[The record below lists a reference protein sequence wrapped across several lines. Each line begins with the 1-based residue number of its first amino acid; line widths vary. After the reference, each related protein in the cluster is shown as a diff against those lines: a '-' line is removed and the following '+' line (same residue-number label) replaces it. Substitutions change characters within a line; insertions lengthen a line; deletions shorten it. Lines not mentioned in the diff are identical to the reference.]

1 MRLGRFLYLRPDDI
15 GYVLK
20 AGGERM
26 DNTIDK
32 SIQMD
37 SQMKEFFECIGGD
50 ADTQQQRIQ
59 CIRNGLAAIADR
71 LRLGKAEITVDIPKN
86 RFMPLG
92 ERSSAVLYEREVT
105 KLGTPVD
112 IEMKIRTGGTV
123 FIKDYP
129 YGPGYSEEE
138 IQTHRFIFR
147 EIFIQYN
154 RTLAQ
159 CMLEKI
165 MNTDI
170 NTGVAS
176 QDSLMYYAVNLIK
189 NGRIGDYTG
198 IFFNIHNFKYVNKVF
213 DYSQGDV
220 ILRNY
225 AQMVKSYLDSDEEIA
240 RLGGDNFVVI
250 CRNENASDF
259 ISKIK
264 DVHMSHEFR
273 SVKREFQ
280 LGVTAGIACLEG
292 VDKPREVMARTSIA
306 YQAARK
312 TGAGSIVVYTKEI
325 QKHLM
330 DDQEILAAFPQAL
343 AAGEFVVYYQPKVRI
358 ADKSI
363 YGAEALVRWVR
374 DGQVV
379 TPARFIPQ
387 LEREGS
393 VCRLDYYILE
403 QVCVFLKSRLDKGLK
418 IVPVSV
424 NFSRRHLEED
434 DLVER
439 ITGTIDRFGI
449 DRSYIEIELTESEDY
464 QNYEIM
470 SSVIG
475 RLKERGISTS
485 IDDFGTGFSSLNMIK
500 KVDLD
505 TIKID
510 KSLIPF
516 DDVNNNKHQ
525 DIVMFASIIDL
536 IGRLGKKSVAEGV
549 ETTQQLDYLEKL
561 GCDIVQGYV
570 FDKPLPKDEFEQRL
584 ESGY

>member
-1 MRLGRFLYLRPDDI
+1 
-15 GYVLK
+15 
-20 AGGERM
+20 M

-37 SQMKEFFECIGGD
+37 SQMKEFFECISGD

-92 ERSSAVLYEREVT
+92 ERSSAVLYEEEGAE
-105 KLGTPVD
+105 LGTPVD

-170 NTGVAS
+170 NTGVAN
-176 QDSLMYYAVNLIK
+176 QNSLMYYAVNLIN

-225 AQMVKSYLDSDEEIA
+225 AHMVKSYLDSDEEIA

-273 SVKREFQ
+273 SVKRELQ

-325 QKHLM
+325 QKQLM

-387 LEREGS
+387 FEREGS
-393 VCRLDYYILE
+393 VCRLDYYMLE
-403 QVCVFLKSRLDKGLK
+403 QVCGFLKSRLDKGLK

-424 NFSRRHLEED
+424 NFSRRHLEEG

-525 DIVMFASIIDL
+525 DIVMFSSIIDL
-536 IGRLGKKSVAEGV
+536 IGRLGKKSVEEGV

>member
-1 MRLGRFLYLRPDDI
+1 
-15 GYVLK
+15 
-20 AGGERM
+20 M

-37 SQMKEFFECIGGD
+37 SQMKEFFECISGD

-105 KLGTPVD
+105 ELGTPVD

-138 IQTHRFIFR
+138 IQTHSFIFR

-170 NTGVAS
+170 NTGVAN
-176 QDSLMYYAVNLIK
+176 QNSLMYYAVNLIK

-225 AQMVKSYLDSDEEIA
+225 AHMVKSYLDSDEEIA

-273 SVKREFQ
+273 SVKRELQ

-325 QKHLM
+325 QKQLM

-387 LEREGS
+387 FEREGS
-393 VCRLDYYILE
+393 VCRLDYYMLE
-403 QVCVFLKSRLDKGLK
+403 QVCGFLKSRLDKGLK

-424 NFSRRHLEED
+424 NFSRRHLEEG

>member
-1 MRLGRFLYLRPDDI
+1 
-15 GYVLK
+15 
-20 AGGERM
+20 M

-37 SQMKEFFECIGGD
+37 SQMKEFFECISGD

-92 ERSSAVLYEREVT
+92 ERISAVLYEREVT
-105 KLGTPVD
+105 ELGTPVD

-170 NTGVAS
+170 NTGVAN
-176 QDSLMYYAVNLIK
+176 QNSLMYYAVNLIK

-225 AQMVKSYLDSDEEIA
+225 AHMVKSYLDSDEEIA

-273 SVKREFQ
+273 SVKREIQ

-312 TGAGSIVVYTKEI
+312 NGAGSIVVYTKEI

-330 DDQEILAAFPQAL
+330 DDQEILVAFPQAL

-393 VCRLDYYILE
+393 VCRLDYYMLE
-403 QVCVFLKSRLDKGLK
+403 QVCGFLKSRLDKGQK

-424 NFSRRHLEED
+424 NFSRRHLEEI

-470 SSVIG
+470 SSVIE

-525 DIVMFASIIDL
+525 DIVMFSSIINL

-549 ETTQQLDYLEKL
+549 ETHKQLDYLEKL

-570 FDKPLPKDEFEQRL
+570 FDKPLPKGEFEQRL

>member
-1 MRLGRFLYLRPDDI
+1 
-15 GYVLK
+15 
-20 AGGERM
+20 M

-37 SQMKEFFECIGGD
+37 GQMKEFFECISGD

-105 KLGTPVD
+105 ELGTPVD

-176 QDSLMYYAVNLIK
+176 QDSLTYYAVNLIK

-273 SVKREFQ
+273 SVKRELQ

-393 VCRLDYYILE
+393 VCRLDYYMLE
-403 QVCVFLKSRLDKGLK
+403 QVCGFLKSRLDKGLK

-424 NFSRRHLEED
+424 NFSRRHLEEG

-525 DIVMFASIIDL
+525 DIVMFSSIIDL

>member
-1 MRLGRFLYLRPDDI
+1 
-15 GYVLK
+15 
-20 AGGERM
+20 M

-37 SQMKEFFECIGGD
+37 SQMKEFFECISGD

-105 KLGTPVD
+105 ELGTPVD

-129 YGPGYSEEE
+129 YGPSYSEEE

-170 NTGVAS
+170 NTGVAN
-176 QDSLMYYAVNLIK
+176 QNSLMYYAVNLIK

-225 AQMVKSYLDSDEEIA
+225 AHMVKSYLDSDEEIA

-273 SVKREFQ
+273 SVKRELQ

-325 QKHLM
+325 QKQLM

-387 LEREGS
+387 FEREGS
-393 VCRLDYYILE
+393 VCRLDYYMLE
-403 QVCVFLKSRLDKGLK
+403 QVCGFLKSRLDKGLK

-424 NFSRRHLEED
+424 NFSRRHLEEG

-510 KSLIPF
+510 KTLIPF

-525 DIVMFASIIDL
+525 DIVMFSSIIDL

>member
-1 MRLGRFLYLRPDDI
+1 
-15 GYVLK
+15 
-20 AGGERM
+20 M

-37 SQMKEFFECIGGD
+37 SQMKEFFECISGD

-105 KLGTPVD
+105 ELGTPVD

-170 NTGVAS
+170 NTGVAN
-176 QDSLMYYAVNLIK
+176 QNSLMYYAVNLIK

-225 AQMVKSYLDSDEEIA
+225 AHMVKSYLDSDEEIA

-273 SVKREFQ
+273 SVKRELQ

-325 QKHLM
+325 QKQLM

-387 LEREGS
+387 FEREGS
-393 VCRLDYYILE
+393 VCRLDYYMLE
-403 QVCVFLKSRLDKGLK
+403 QVCGFLKSRLDKGLK

-424 NFSRRHLEED
+424 NFSRRHLEEG

-470 SSVIG
+470 SSVIE

-525 DIVMFASIIDL
+525 DIVMFSSIIDL

>member
-1 MRLGRFLYLRPDDI
+1 
-15 GYVLK
+15 
-20 AGGERM
+20 M

-37 SQMKEFFECIGGD
+37 SRMKEFFECISGD

-105 KLGTPVD
+105 ELGTPVD

-165 MNTDI
+165 MKTDI

-273 SVKREFQ
+273 SVKREIQ

-325 QKHLM
+325 KKHLM

-358 ADKSI
+358 VDKSI

-393 VCRLDYYILE
+393 VCRLDYYMLE
-403 QVCVFLKSRLDKGLK
+403 QVCGFLKSRLDKGQK

-424 NFSRRHLEED
+424 NFSRRHLEEI

-525 DIVMFASIIDL
+525 DIVMFSSIIDL

>member
-1 MRLGRFLYLRPDDI
+1 
-15 GYVLK
+15 
-20 AGGERM
+20 M

-37 SQMKEFFECIGGD
+37 SQMKEFFECISGD

-92 ERSSAVLYEREVT
+92 ERSSAVLYEEEGAE
-105 KLGTPVD
+105 LGTPVD

-170 NTGVAS
+170 NTGVAN
-176 QDSLMYYAVNLIK
+176 QNSLMYYAVNLIK

-225 AQMVKSYLDSDEEIA
+225 AHMVKSYLDSDEEIA

-273 SVKREFQ
+273 SVKRELQ

-325 QKHLM
+325 QKQLM

-387 LEREGS
+387 FEREGS
-393 VCRLDYYILE
+393 VCRLDYYMLE
-403 QVCVFLKSRLDKGLK
+403 QVCGFLKSRLDKGQK

-424 NFSRRHLEED
+424 NFSRRHLEEG

-470 SSVIG
+470 SSVIE

>member
-1 MRLGRFLYLRPDDI
+1 
-15 GYVLK
+15 
-20 AGGERM
+20 M

-37 SQMKEFFECIGGD
+37 SQMKEFFECISGD

-86 RFMPLG
+86 RVMPLG

-105 KLGTPVD
+105 ELGTPVD

-129 YGPGYSEEE
+129 YGLGYSEEE

-170 NTGVAS
+170 NTGVAN
-176 QDSLMYYAVNLIK
+176 QNSLMYYAVNLIK

-225 AQMVKSYLDSDEEIA
+225 AHMVKSYLDSDEEIA

-273 SVKREFQ
+273 SVKRELQ

-325 QKHLM
+325 QKQLM

-387 LEREGS
+387 FEREGS
-393 VCRLDYYILE
+393 VCRLDYYMLE
-403 QVCVFLKSRLDKGLK
+403 QVCGFLKSRLDKGLK

-424 NFSRRHLEED
+424 NFSRRHLEEG

>member
-1 MRLGRFLYLRPDDI
+1 
-15 GYVLK
+15 
-20 AGGERM
+20 M

-37 SQMKEFFECIGGD
+37 SQMKEFFECISGD

-59 CIRNGLAAIADR
+59 CIRNGLDAIADR

-92 ERSSAVLYEREVT
+92 ERSSAVLYEEEGAE
-105 KLGTPVD
+105 LGTPVD

-170 NTGVAS
+170 NTGVAN
-176 QDSLMYYAVNLIK
+176 QNSLMYYAVNLIN

-225 AQMVKSYLDSDEEIA
+225 AHMVKSYLDSDEEIA

-273 SVKREFQ
+273 SVKRELQ

-325 QKHLM
+325 QKQLM

-387 LEREGS
+387 FEREGS
-393 VCRLDYYILE
+393 VCRLDYYMLE
-403 QVCVFLKSRLDKGLK
+403 QVCGFLKSRLDKGLK

-424 NFSRRHLEED
+424 NFSRRHLEEG

-525 DIVMFASIIDL
+525 DIVMFSSIIDL

>member
-1 MRLGRFLYLRPDDI
+1 
-15 GYVLK
+15 
-20 AGGERM
+20 M

-37 SQMKEFFECIGGD
+37 SQMKEFFECISGD

-86 RFMPLG
+86 RVMPLG

-105 KLGTPVD
+105 ELGTPVD

-129 YGPGYSEEE
+129 YDPGYSEEE

-170 NTGVAS
+170 NTGVAN
-176 QDSLMYYAVNLIK
+176 QNSLMYYAVNLIK

-225 AQMVKSYLDSDEEIA
+225 AHMVKSYLDSDEEIA

-273 SVKREFQ
+273 SVKRELQ

-325 QKHLM
+325 QKQLM

-387 LEREGS
+387 FEREGS
-393 VCRLDYYILE
+393 VCRLDYYMLE
-403 QVCVFLKSRLDKGLK
+403 QVCGFLKSRLDKGLK

-424 NFSRRHLEED
+424 NFSRRHLEEG

>member
-1 MRLGRFLYLRPDDI
+1 
-15 GYVLK
+15 
-20 AGGERM
+20 M

-32 SIQMD
+32 NIQMD
-37 SQMKEFFECIGGD
+37 SRMKEFFECIGGD

-59 CIRNGLAAIADR
+59 CIRNGLAVIADR

-105 KLGTPVD
+105 ELGIPVD

-165 MNTDI
+165 MKTDI

-273 SVKREFQ
+273 SVKREIQ

-312 TGAGSIVVYTKEI
+312 NGAGSIVVYTKEI
-325 QKHLM
+325 KKHLM

-358 ADKSI
+358 VDKSI

-393 VCRLDYYILE
+393 VCRLDYYMLE
-403 QVCVFLKSRLDKGLK
+403 QVCGFLKSRLDKGQK

-424 NFSRRHLEED
+424 NFSRRHLEEI

-525 DIVMFASIIDL
+525 DIVMFSSIINL

>member
-1 MRLGRFLYLRPDDI
+1 
-15 GYVLK
+15 
-20 AGGERM
+20 M

-37 SQMKEFFECIGGD
+37 SQMKEFFECISGD

-92 ERSSAVLYEREVT
+92 ERSSAVLYEEEGAE
-105 KLGTPVD
+105 LGTPVD

-170 NTGVAS
+170 NTGVAN
-176 QDSLMYYAVNLIK
+176 QNSLMYYAVNLIK

-225 AQMVKSYLDSDEEIA
+225 AHMVKSYLDSDEEIA

-273 SVKREFQ
+273 SVKRELQ

-325 QKHLM
+325 QKQLM

-387 LEREGS
+387 FEREGS
-393 VCRLDYYILE
+393 VCRLDYYMLE
-403 QVCVFLKSRLDKGLK
+403 QVCGFLKSRLDKGLK

-424 NFSRRHLEED
+424 NFSRRHLEEG

>member
-1 MRLGRFLYLRPDDI
+1 
-15 GYVLK
+15 
-20 AGGERM
+20 M

-32 SIQMD
+32 SLQMD
-37 SQMKEFFECIGGD
+37 SQMKEFFECISGD

-92 ERSSAVLYEREVT
+92 ERSSAVLYEEEGAE
-105 KLGTPVD
+105 LGTPVD

-170 NTGVAS
+170 NTGVAN
-176 QDSLMYYAVNLIK
+176 QNSLMYYAVNLIK

-198 IFFNIHNFKYVNKVF
+198 IFFNIHTFKYVNKVF

-225 AQMVKSYLDSDEEIA
+225 AHMVKSYLDSDEEIA

-273 SVKREFQ
+273 SVKRELQ

-325 QKHLM
+325 QKQLM

-387 LEREGS
+387 FEREGS
-393 VCRLDYYILE
+393 VCRLDYYMLE
-403 QVCVFLKSRLDKGLK
+403 QVCGFLKSRLDKGLK

-424 NFSRRHLEED
+424 NFSRRHLEEG

>member
-1 MRLGRFLYLRPDDI
+1 
-15 GYVLK
+15 
-20 AGGERM
+20 M

-32 SIQMD
+32 NIQMD
-37 SQMKEFFECIGGD
+37 SRMKEFFECIGGD

-105 KLGTPVD
+105 ELGTPVD

-165 MNTDI
+165 MKTDI

-176 QDSLMYYAVNLIK
+176 QDFLMYYAVNLIK

-273 SVKREFQ
+273 SVKREIQ

-325 QKHLM
+325 KKHLM

-358 ADKSI
+358 VDKSI

-393 VCRLDYYILE
+393 VCRLDYYMLE
-403 QVCVFLKSRLDKGLK
+403 QVCGFLKSRLDKGQK

-424 NFSRRHLEED
+424 NFSRRHLEEI

-525 DIVMFASIIDL
+525 DIVMFSSIIDL

-584 ESGY
+584 ESGYSL

>member
-1 MRLGRFLYLRPDDI
+1 
-15 GYVLK
+15 
-20 AGGERM
+20 M

-105 KLGTPVD
+105 ELGTPVD

-123 FIKDYP
+123 FINDYP

-189 NGRIGDYTG
+189 NGLIGDYTG

-393 VCRLDYYILE
+393 VCRLDYYMLE
-403 QVCVFLKSRLDKGLK
+403 QVRGFLKSRLDKGLK

-424 NFSRRHLEED
+424 NFSRRHLEEG

-525 DIVMFASIIDL
+525 DIVMFSSIIDL

-549 ETTQQLDYLEKL
+549 ETHQQLDYLEKL

>member
-1 MRLGRFLYLRPDDI
+1 
-15 GYVLK
+15 
-20 AGGERM
+20 M

-32 SIQMD
+32 SLQMD
-37 SQMKEFFECIGGD
+37 SQMKEFFECISGD

-71 LRLGKAEITVDIPKN
+71 FRLGKAEITVDIPKN

-92 ERSSAVLYEREVT
+92 ERSSAVLYEEEGAE
-105 KLGTPVD
+105 LGTPVD

-170 NTGVAS
+170 NTGVAN
-176 QDSLMYYAVNLIK
+176 QNSLMYYAVNLIK

-225 AQMVKSYLDSDEEIA
+225 AHMVKSYLDSDEEIA

-273 SVKREFQ
+273 SVKRELQ

-325 QKHLM
+325 QKQLM

-387 LEREGS
+387 FEREGS
-393 VCRLDYYILE
+393 VCRLDYYMLE
-403 QVCVFLKSRLDKGLK
+403 QVCGFLKSRLDKGLK

-424 NFSRRHLEED
+424 NFSRRHLEEG

>member
-1 MRLGRFLYLRPDDI
+1 
-15 GYVLK
+15 
-20 AGGERM
+20 M

-37 SQMKEFFECIGGD
+37 SQMKEFFE
-50 ADTQQQRIQ
+50 

-92 ERSSAVLYEREVT
+92 ERISAVLYEREVT
-105 KLGTPVD
+105 ELGTPVD

-170 NTGVAS
+170 NTGVAN
-176 QDSLMYYAVNLIK
+176 QNSLMYYAVNLIK

-225 AQMVKSYLDSDEEIA
+225 AHMVKSYLDSDEEIA

-273 SVKREFQ
+273 SVKRELQ

-325 QKHLM
+325 QKQLM

-387 LEREGS
+387 FEREGS
-393 VCRLDYYILE
+393 VCRLDYYMLE
-403 QVCVFLKSRLDKGLK
+403 QVCGFLKSRLDKGLK

-424 NFSRRHLEED
+424 NFSRRHLEEG

-525 DIVMFASIIDL
+525 DIVMFSSIIDL

>member
-1 MRLGRFLYLRPDDI
+1 
-15 GYVLK
+15 
-20 AGGERM
+20 M

-37 SQMKEFFECIGGD
+37 SQMKEFFECISGD

-92 ERSSAVLYEREVT
+92 ERISAVLYEREVT
-105 KLGTPVD
+105 ELGTPVD

-170 NTGVAS
+170 NTGVAN
-176 QDSLMYYAVNLIK
+176 QNSLMYYAVNLIK

-225 AQMVKSYLDSDEEIA
+225 AHMVKSYLDSDEEIA

-273 SVKREFQ
+273 SVKRELQ

-325 QKHLM
+325 QKQLM

-358 ADKSI
+358 ADKNI

-387 LEREGS
+387 FEREGS
-393 VCRLDYYILE
+393 VCRLDYYMLE
-403 QVCVFLKSRLDKGLK
+403 QVCGFLKSRLDKGLK

-424 NFSRRHLEED
+424 NFSRRHLEEG

-525 DIVMFASIIDL
+525 DIVMFSSIINL

>member
-1 MRLGRFLYLRPDDI
+1 
-15 GYVLK
+15 
-20 AGGERM
+20 M

-37 SQMKEFFECIGGD
+37 SQMKEFFECISGD

-92 ERSSAVLYEREVT
+92 ERSIAVLYEEEGDE
-105 KLGTPVD
+105 LGTPVD

-170 NTGVAS
+170 NTGVAN
-176 QDSLMYYAVNLIK
+176 QNSLMYYAVNLIK

-225 AQMVKSYLDSDEEIA
+225 AHMVKSYLDSDEEIA

-273 SVKREFQ
+273 SVKRELQ

-325 QKHLM
+325 QKQLM

-387 LEREGS
+387 FEREGS
-393 VCRLDYYILE
+393 VCRLDYYMLE
-403 QVCVFLKSRLDKGLK
+403 QVCGFLKSRLDKGQK

-424 NFSRRHLEED
+424 NFSRRHLEES

-470 SSVIG
+470 SSVIE

-525 DIVMFASIIDL
+525 DIVMFSSIINL

>member
-1 MRLGRFLYLRPDDI
+1 
-15 GYVLK
+15 
-20 AGGERM
+20 M

-32 SIQMD
+32 NIQMD
-37 SQMKEFFECIGGD
+37 SRMKEFFECIGGD

-59 CIRNGLAAIADR
+59 CIRNGLAVIADR

-105 KLGTPVD
+105 ELGIPVD

-165 MNTDI
+165 MKTDI

-273 SVKREFQ
+273 SVKREIQ

-325 QKHLM
+325 KKHLM

-393 VCRLDYYILE
+393 VCRLDYYMLE
-403 QVCVFLKSRLDKGLK
+403 QVCGFLKSRLDKGQK

-424 NFSRRHLEED
+424 NFSRRHLEEI

-525 DIVMFASIIDL
+525 DIVMFSSIIDL

>member
-1 MRLGRFLYLRPDDI
+1 
-15 GYVLK
+15 
-20 AGGERM
+20 M

-37 SQMKEFFECIGGD
+37 SQMKEFFECISGD

-92 ERSSAVLYEREVT
+92 ERSSAVLYEEEGAE
-105 KLGTPVD
+105 LGTPVD

-170 NTGVAS
+170 NTGVAN
-176 QDSLMYYAVNLIK
+176 QNSLMYYAVNLIK

-225 AQMVKSYLDSDEEIA
+225 AHMVKSYLDSDEEIA

-312 TGAGSIVVYTKEI
+312 TGADSIVVYTKEI
-325 QKHLM
+325 QKQLM

-358 ADKSI
+358 SDKSI

-379 TPARFIPQ
+379 TPVRFIPQ

-393 VCRLDYYILE
+393 VCRLDYYMLE
-403 QVCVFLKSRLDKGLK
+403 QVCGFLKSRLDKGQK

-424 NFSRRHLEED
+424 NFSRRHLEEI

>member
-1 MRLGRFLYLRPDDI
+1 
-15 GYVLK
+15 
-20 AGGERM
+20 M

-37 SQMKEFFECIGGD
+37 SRMKEFFECIGGD

-59 CIRNGLAAIADR
+59 CIRNGLAAIADM

-92 ERSSAVLYEREVT
+92 ERSSAVLYEEEGAE
-105 KLGTPVD
+105 LGTPID

-129 YGPGYSEEE
+129 YDPGYSEEE

-170 NTGVAS
+170 NTGVAN

-198 IFFNIHNFKYVNKVF
+198 IFYNIHNFKYVNKVF

-225 AQMVKSYLDSDEEIA
+225 AQMVKTYLDSDELIA

-250 CRNENASDF
+250 CRNENVSDF
-259 ISKIK
+259 INKIK
-264 DVHMSHEFR
+264 DVHISHEYR
-273 SVKREFQ
+273 SDKREFQ
-280 LGVTAGIACLEG
+280 LGVTAGIAGLEG
-292 VDKPREVMARTSIA
+292 VAKPREVMARTSIA

-312 TGAGSIVVYTKEI
+312 NGAGSIVVYTKEI

-393 VCRLDYYILE
+393 VCRLDYYMLE
-403 QVCVFLKSRLDKGLK
+403 QVCGFLKSRLDKGQK

-424 NFSRRHLEED
+424 NFSRRHLEES

-470 SSVIG
+470 SSVIE

-525 DIVMFASIIDL
+525 DIVMFSSIINL

-570 FDKPLPKDEFEQRL
+570 FDKPLPKDEFEHRL
-584 ESGY
+584 ESGYSL

>member
-1 MRLGRFLYLRPDDI
+1 
-15 GYVLK
+15 
-20 AGGERM
+20 M

-37 SQMKEFFECIGGD
+37 SQMKEFFECISGD

-92 ERSSAVLYEREVT
+92 ERSRAVLYEREVT
-105 KLGTPVD
+105 ELGTPVD

-170 NTGVAS
+170 NTGVAN
-176 QDSLMYYAVNLIK
+176 QNSLMYYAVNLIK

-225 AQMVKSYLDSDEEIA
+225 AHMVKSYLDSDEEIA

-273 SVKREFQ
+273 SVKRELQ

-325 QKHLM
+325 QKQLM

-387 LEREGS
+387 FEREGS
-393 VCRLDYYILE
+393 VCRLDYYMLE
-403 QVCVFLKSRLDKGLK
+403 QVCGFLKSRLDKGLK

-424 NFSRRHLEED
+424 NFSRRHLEEG

-525 DIVMFASIIDL
+525 DIVMFSSIIDL

>member
-1 MRLGRFLYLRPDDI
+1 
-15 GYVLK
+15 
-20 AGGERM
+20 M

-37 SQMKEFFECIGGD
+37 SQMKEFFECISGD

-105 KLGTPVD
+105 ELGTPVD

-138 IQTHRFIFR
+138 IQTHSFIFR

-170 NTGVAS
+170 NTGVAN
-176 QDSLMYYAVNLIK
+176 QNSLMYYAVNLIK

-225 AQMVKSYLDSDEEIA
+225 AHMVKSYLDSDEEIA

-273 SVKREFQ
+273 SVKRELQ

-325 QKHLM
+325 QKQLM

-387 LEREGS
+387 FEREGS
-393 VCRLDYYILE
+393 VCRLDYYMLE
-403 QVCVFLKSRLDKGLK
+403 QVCGFLKSRLDKGLK

-424 NFSRRHLEED
+424 NFSRRHLEEG

-525 DIVMFASIIDL
+525 DIVMFSSIIDL

>member
-1 MRLGRFLYLRPDDI
+1 
-15 GYVLK
+15 
-20 AGGERM
+20 M

-105 KLGTPVD
+105 ELGTPVD

-154 RTLAQ
+154 RTLVQ

-259 ISKIK
+259 ISRIK

>member
-1 MRLGRFLYLRPDDI
+1 
-15 GYVLK
+15 
-20 AGGERM
+20 M

-59 CIRNGLAAIADR
+59 CIRNGLAVIADR
-71 LRLGKAEITVDIPKN
+71 IRLGKAEITVDIPKN

-92 ERSSAVLYEREVT
+92 ERSSAVLYEEEGAE
-105 KLGTPVD
+105 LGTPVD

-170 NTGVAS
+170 NTGVAN
-176 QDSLMYYAVNLIK
+176 QNSLMYYAVNLIK

-225 AQMVKSYLDSDEEIA
+225 AHMVKSYLDSDEEIA

-273 SVKREFQ
+273 SVKRELQ

-325 QKHLM
+325 QKQLM

-393 VCRLDYYILE
+393 VCRLDYYMLE
-403 QVCVFLKSRLDKGLK
+403 QVCGFLKSRLDKGQK

-424 NFSRRHLEED
+424 NFSRRHLEEI

-470 SSVIG
+470 SSVIE

-525 DIVMFASIIDL
+525 DIVMFSSIINL

-549 ETTQQLDYLEKL
+549 ETHKQLDYLEKL

-570 FDKPLPKDEFEQRL
+570 FDKPLPKGEFEQRL

>member
-1 MRLGRFLYLRPDDI
+1 
-15 GYVLK
+15 
-20 AGGERM
+20 M

-105 KLGTPVD
+105 ELGTPVD

-198 IFFNIHNFKYVNKVF
+198 IFLNIHNFKYVNKVF

-273 SVKREFQ
+273 SVKRELQ

-325 QKHLM
+325 QKQLM

-374 DGQVV
+374 DGQMV

-387 LEREGS
+387 FEREGS
-393 VCRLDYYILE
+393 VCRLDYYMLE
-403 QVCVFLKSRLDKGLK
+403 QVCGFLKSRLDKGLK

-424 NFSRRHLEED
+424 NFSRRHLEEG

-516 DDVNNNKHQ
+516 DDINNKKHQ
-525 DIVMFASIIDL
+525 DIVMFSSIIDL

-561 GCDIVQGYV
+561 GCDVVQGYV

>member
-1 MRLGRFLYLRPDDI
+1 
-15 GYVLK
+15 
-20 AGGERM
+20 M

-37 SQMKEFFECIGGD
+37 SRMKEFFECISGD

-105 KLGTPVD
+105 ELGTPVD

-165 MNTDI
+165 MKTDI

-176 QDSLMYYAVNLIK
+176 QDFLMYYAVNLIK

-273 SVKREFQ
+273 SVKREIQ

-312 TGAGSIVVYTKEI
+312 NGAGSIVVYTKEI

-358 ADKSI
+358 VDKSI

-393 VCRLDYYILE
+393 VCRLDYYMLE
-403 QVCVFLKSRLDKGLK
+403 QVCVFLKSRLDKGQK

-424 NFSRRHLEED
+424 NFSRRHLEEI

-525 DIVMFASIIDL
+525 DIVMFSSIIDL

>member
-1 MRLGRFLYLRPDDI
+1 
-15 GYVLK
+15 
-20 AGGERM
+20 M

-37 SQMKEFFECIGGD
+37 SQMKEFFECISGD

-105 KLGTPVD
+105 ELGTPVD

-259 ISKIK
+259 ISRIK

-424 NFSRRHLEED
+424 NFSRRHLEES

-470 SSVIG
+470 SSVIE

-525 DIVMFASIIDL
+525 DIVMFSSIINL

>member
-1 MRLGRFLYLRPDDI
+1 
-15 GYVLK
+15 
-20 AGGERM
+20 M

-37 SQMKEFFECIGGD
+37 SQMKEFFECISGD

-92 ERSSAVLYEREVT
+92 ERSGAVLYEEEGAE
-105 KLGTPVD
+105 LGTPVD

-170 NTGVAS
+170 NTGVAN
-176 QDSLMYYAVNLIK
+176 QNSLMYYAVNLIK

-225 AQMVKSYLDSDEEIA
+225 AHMVKSYLDSDEEIA

-273 SVKREFQ
+273 SVKRELQ

-325 QKHLM
+325 QKQLM

-387 LEREGS
+387 FEREGS
-393 VCRLDYYILE
+393 VCRLDYYMLE
-403 QVCVFLKSRLDKGLK
+403 QVCGFLKSRLDKGLK

-424 NFSRRHLEED
+424 NFSRRHLEEG

>member
-1 MRLGRFLYLRPDDI
+1 
-15 GYVLK
+15 
-20 AGGERM
+20 M

-37 SQMKEFFECIGGD
+37 SQMKEFFECISGD

-92 ERSSAVLYEREVT
+92 ERSSAVLYEEEGAE
-105 KLGTPVD
+105 LGTPVD

-170 NTGVAS
+170 NTGVAN
-176 QDSLMYYAVNLIK
+176 QNSLMYYAVNLIK

-225 AQMVKSYLDSDEEIA
+225 AHMVKSYLDSDEEIA

-273 SVKREFQ
+273 SVKRELQ

-325 QKHLM
+325 QKQLM

-387 LEREGS
+387 FEREGS
-393 VCRLDYYILE
+393 VCRLDYYMLE

-424 NFSRRHLEED
+424 NFSRRHLEES

-470 SSVIG
+470 SSVIE

-525 DIVMFASIIDL
+525 DIVMFSSIINL

>member
-1 MRLGRFLYLRPDDI
+1 
-15 GYVLK
+15 
-20 AGGERM
+20 M

-105 KLGTPVD
+105 ELGTPVD

-259 ISKIK
+259 ISRIK

-393 VCRLDYYILE
+393 VCRLDYYMLE

>member
-1 MRLGRFLYLRPDDI
+1 
-15 GYVLK
+15 
-20 AGGERM
+20 M

-37 SQMKEFFECIGGD
+37 SQMKEFFECISGD

-105 KLGTPVD
+105 ELGTPVD

-170 NTGVAS
+170 NTGVAN
-176 QDSLMYYAVNLIK
+176 QNSLMYYAVNLIK

-225 AQMVKSYLDSDEEIA
+225 AHMVKSYLDSDEEIA

-273 SVKREFQ
+273 SVKRELQ

-325 QKHLM
+325 QKQLM

-387 LEREGS
+387 FEREGS
-393 VCRLDYYILE
+393 VCRLDYYMLE
-403 QVCVFLKSRLDKGLK
+403 QGCGFLKSRLDKGLK

-424 NFSRRHLEED
+424 NFSRRHLEEG

-561 GCDIVQGYV
+561 GWDIVQGYV

>member
-1 MRLGRFLYLRPDDI
+1 
-15 GYVLK
+15 
-20 AGGERM
+20 M

-32 SIQMD
+32 NIQMD
-37 SQMKEFFECIGGD
+37 SRMKEFFECIGGD

-59 CIRNGLAAIADR
+59 CIRNGLAVIADR

-105 KLGTPVD
+105 ELGTPVD

-165 MNTDI
+165 MKTDI

-176 QDSLMYYAVNLIK
+176 QDFLMYYAVNLIK

-273 SVKREFQ
+273 SVKREIQ

-325 QKHLM
+325 KKHLM

-358 ADKSI
+358 VDKSI

-393 VCRLDYYILE
+393 VCRLDYYMLE
-403 QVCVFLKSRLDKGLK
+403 QVCGFLKSRLDKGQK

-424 NFSRRHLEED
+424 NFSRRHLEEI

-525 DIVMFASIIDL
+525 DIVMFSSIIDL

>member
-1 MRLGRFLYLRPDDI
+1 
-15 GYVLK
+15 
-20 AGGERM
+20 M

-32 SIQMD
+32 NIQMD
-37 SQMKEFFECIGGD
+37 SRMKEFFECIGGD

-59 CIRNGLAAIADR
+59 CIRNGLAVIADR

-105 KLGTPVD
+105 ELGIPAD

-165 MNTDI
+165 MKTDI

-273 SVKREFQ
+273 SVKREIQ

-325 QKHLM
+325 KKHLM

-358 ADKSI
+358 VDKSI

-393 VCRLDYYILE
+393 VCRLDYYMLE
-403 QVCVFLKSRLDKGLK
+403 QVCGFLKSRLDKGQK

-424 NFSRRHLEED
+424 NFSRRHLEEI

-525 DIVMFASIIDL
+525 DIVMFSSIIDL

>member
-1 MRLGRFLYLRPDDI
+1 
-15 GYVLK
+15 
-20 AGGERM
+20 M

-32 SIQMD
+32 NIQMD
-37 SQMKEFFECIGGD
+37 SRMKEFFECIGGD

-59 CIRNGLAAIADR
+59 CIRNGLAVIADR

-92 ERSSAVLYEREVT
+92 ERNSAVLYEREGVE
-105 KLGTPVD
+105 LGIPVD

-165 MNTDI
+165 MHTDI
-170 NTGVAS
+170 NTGVAN

-189 NGRIGDYTG
+189 TGQIDDYTG

-225 AQMVKSYLDSDEEIA
+225 AQMVKSYLDSDELIA

-250 CRNENASDF
+250 CRNENASGF

-264 DVHMSHEFR
+264 EVHISHEYR
-273 SVKREFQ
+273 SVRREFQ

-292 VDKPREVMARTSIA
+292 VAKPREVMARTSIA

-312 TGAGSIVVYTKEI
+312 NGASSIVVYTKEI

-330 DDQEILAAFPQAL
+330 DDQEILVAFPQAL

-358 ADKSI
+358 SDKSI

-374 DGQVV
+374 NGQVV

-393 VCRLDYYILE
+393 VCRLDYYMLE
-403 QVCVFLKSRLDKGLK
+403 QVCGFLKSRLDKGQK

-424 NFSRRHLEED
+424 NFSRRHLEEI

-470 SSVIG
+470 SSVIE

-510 KSLIPF
+510 KTLIPF

-549 ETTQQLDYLEKL
+549 ETNKQLEYLEKL

-584 ESGY
+584 ESGYSI

>member
-1 MRLGRFLYLRPDDI
+1 
-15 GYVLK
+15 
-20 AGGERM
+20 M

-32 SIQMD
+32 RIQMD
-37 SQMKEFFECIGGD
+37 SRMKEFFECIGGD

-59 CIRNGLAAIADR
+59 CIRNGLTAIADM

-92 ERSSAVLYEREVT
+92 ERNSAVLYEEDGAE
-105 KLGTPVD
+105 LGIPVD

-138 IQTHRFIFR
+138 LQTHRFIFK

-159 CMLEKI
+159 CLLEKI
-165 MNTDI
+165 MHTDI
-170 NTGVAS
+170 NTGVAN

-225 AQMVKSYLDSDEEIA
+225 AQMVKSYLDSDEELA
-240 RLGGDNFVVI
+240 RLGGDNFVAI
-250 CRNENASDF
+250 CRNENVSDF

-264 DVHMSHEFR
+264 DVHISHEYR

-280 LGVTAGIACLEG
+280 LGVTASIAGLEG
-292 VDKPREVMARTSIA
+292 VTKPREVMARTSIA

-312 TGAGSIVVYTKEI
+312 NGAGSIVVYTKEI

-363 YGAEALVRWVR
+363 YGAEALVRWMR

-393 VCRLDYYILE
+393 VCRLDYYMLE
-403 QVCVFLKSRLDKGLK
+403 QVCVFLKSRLDKGQN

-424 NFSRRHLEED
+424 NFSRRHLEES

-470 SSVIG
+470 SSVIR

-516 DDVNNNKHQ
+516 DDVHNNKHQ
-525 DIVMFASIIDL
+525 DIVMFSSIIDL
-536 IGRLGKKSVAEGV
+536 IGRLGKRSVAEGV
-549 ETTQQLDYLEKL
+549 ETNQQLDYLEKL

-570 FDKPLPKDEFEQRL
+570 FDKPLPKDEFEHRL
-584 ESGY
+584 ESGYSL

>member
-1 MRLGRFLYLRPDDI
+1 
-15 GYVLK
+15 
-20 AGGERM
+20 M

-32 SIQMD
+32 SLQMD
-37 SQMKEFFECIGGD
+37 SQMKEFFECISGD

-92 ERSSAVLYEREVT
+92 ERSSAVLYEEEGAE
-105 KLGTPVD
+105 LGTPVD

-170 NTGVAS
+170 NTGVAN
-176 QDSLMYYAVNLIK
+176 QNSLMYYAVNLIK

-225 AQMVKSYLDSDEEIA
+225 AHMVKSYLDSDEEIA

-273 SVKREFQ
+273 SVKRELQ

-325 QKHLM
+325 QKQLM

-387 LEREGS
+387 FEREGS
-393 VCRLDYYILE
+393 VCRLDYYMLE
-403 QVCVFLKSRLDKGLK
+403 QVCGFLKSRLDKGLK

-424 NFSRRHLEED
+424 NFSRRHLEEG

-470 SSVIG
+470 SSVIE

-525 DIVMFASIIDL
+525 DIVMFSSIINL

>member
-1 MRLGRFLYLRPDDI
+1 
-15 GYVLK
+15 
-20 AGGERM
+20 M

-37 SQMKEFFECIGGD
+37 SQMKEFFECISGD

-59 CIRNGLAAIADR
+59 CIRNGLAAVADG

-86 RFMPLG
+86 RLMPLG

-105 KLGTPVD
+105 ELGTPVD

-170 NTGVAS
+170 NTGVAN
-176 QDSLMYYAVNLIK
+176 QNSLMYYAVNLIK

-273 SVKREFQ
+273 SVKRELQ

-393 VCRLDYYILE
+393 VCRLDYYMLE
-403 QVCVFLKSRLDKGLK
+403 QVCGFLKSRLDKGLK

-424 NFSRRHLEED
+424 NFSRRHLEEG

-525 DIVMFASIIDL
+525 DIVMFSSIIDL